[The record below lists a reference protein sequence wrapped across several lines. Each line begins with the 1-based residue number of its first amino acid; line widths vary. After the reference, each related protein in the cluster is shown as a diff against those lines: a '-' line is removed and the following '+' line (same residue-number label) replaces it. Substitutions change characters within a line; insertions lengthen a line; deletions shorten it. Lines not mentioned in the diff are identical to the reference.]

1 MKDRNSPAGSVV
13 NTIRIEADLILLIQ
27 LVEQYFE
34 SVGSDIE
41 RDLCRIVGRFQFI
54 RRKKKKIL
62 EIFRGSSSLVELLDD
77 RVFAQDI
84 VGQRGLILCHGRP
97 VIPGESIVD
106 GAIITK

>member
-34 SVGSDIE
+34 SGGSDIE

-84 VGQRGLILCHGRP
+84 VGQRGMKFSVTADPSFQVR
-97 VIPGESIVD
+97 V
-106 GAIITK
+106 